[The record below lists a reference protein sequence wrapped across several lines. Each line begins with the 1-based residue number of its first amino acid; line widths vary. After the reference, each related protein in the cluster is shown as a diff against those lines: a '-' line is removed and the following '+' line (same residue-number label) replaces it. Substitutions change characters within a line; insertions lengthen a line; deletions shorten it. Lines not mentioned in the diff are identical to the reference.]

1 MMQRVEDLFSARL
14 MNPRVDLN
22 SEVKYRID
30 YAFVEQV

>member
-14 MNPRVDLN
+14 MNRVDLN